1 MDWFAIEI
9 LTGLQKL
16 ACCSWERTP
25 AAEVLPG
32 TAQIWIEA
40 LTHGRSWDEG
50 RDASRIR
57 GAFLTLANTR
67 TVWPGPVH
75 FLQALPDSTQ
85 LRIAGPGERPVDPPE
100 LVKELR
106 ATADPVAEARELLGT
121 REPTPADLQRA
132 IRPTASRDALNGAE
146 RELQRHYGRD
156 GKALAAGEG
165 A

>member
-40 LTHGRSWDEG
+40 LTHGRSWEEA

-57 GAFLTLANTR
+57 AAFLTLAQTR
-67 TVWPGPVH
+67 TQWPGPLH

-85 LRIAGPGERPVDPPE
+85 LRIAGPGAKPADPPE
-100 LVKELR
+100 LREALDAVKRGEVVALR
-106 ATADPVAEARELLGT
+106 SVD
-121 REPTPADLQRA
+121 DLQR
-132 IRPTASRDALNGAE
+132 
-146 RELQRHYGRD
+146 ELAKGLDKPDLTEVEAGLRRHYGTDR
-156 GKALAAGEG
+156 KTAAAGD

>member
-1 MDWFAIEI
+1 
-9 LTGLQKL
+9 
-16 ACCSWERTP
+16 
-25 AAEVLPG
+25 VLPG

-85 LRIAGPGERPVDPPE
+85 LRLAGVGERPADSPE
-100 LVKELR
+100 LREVMQNLKPEDVITSIGDAAR
-106 ATADPVAEARELLGT
+106 AIKPKTEIV
-121 REPTPADLQRA
+121 TPEQRA
-132 IRPTASRDALNGAE
+132 EAE
-146 RELQRHYGRD
+146 REIEQRRQCD
-156 GKALAAGEG
+156 GKALAAGD